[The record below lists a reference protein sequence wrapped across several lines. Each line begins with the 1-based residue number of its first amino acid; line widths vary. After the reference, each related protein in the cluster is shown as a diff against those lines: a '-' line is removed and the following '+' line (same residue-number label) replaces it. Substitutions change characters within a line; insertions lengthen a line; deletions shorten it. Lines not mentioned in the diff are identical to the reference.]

1 MAALRWWLSRLPAGP
16 EAGVCCVRY
25 GNMGYGNGMA
35 PYGGMGGMAPAAYG
49 GGGGM
54 AAGYAPAYGAAPSGQ
69 SYGRAAAGR
78 GASRYRPY

>member
-1 MAALRWWLSRLPAGP
+1 
-16 EAGVCCVRY
+16 
-25 GNMGYGNGMA
+25 MGYGNGMA

-49 GGGGM
+49 GGGMGS
-54 AAGYAPAYGAAPSGQ
+54 GYAPAYGAAPSGQ